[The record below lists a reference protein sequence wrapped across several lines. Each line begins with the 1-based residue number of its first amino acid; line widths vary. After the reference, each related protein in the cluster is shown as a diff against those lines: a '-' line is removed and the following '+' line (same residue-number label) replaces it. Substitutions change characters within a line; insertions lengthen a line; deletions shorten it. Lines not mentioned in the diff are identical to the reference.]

1 MCKYNAII
9 IYTLTEIAFGSAN
22 DVGEVCSCIG
32 VLGWDVIMG
41 VFGELYRSGNMA
53 KNSCA

>member
-1 MCKYNAII
+1 MQSII
-9 IYTLTEIAFGSAN
+9 MYTLTEIAFGSAIV
-22 DVGEVCSCIG
+22 VGEVCSCIG
-32 VLGWDVIMG
+32 VLGGDAIMG